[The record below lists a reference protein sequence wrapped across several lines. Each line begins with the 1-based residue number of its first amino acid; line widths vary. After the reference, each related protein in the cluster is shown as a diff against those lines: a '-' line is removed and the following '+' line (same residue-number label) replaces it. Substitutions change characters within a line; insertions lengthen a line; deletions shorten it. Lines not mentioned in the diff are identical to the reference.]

1 MEGKARGVDIIFWI
15 GAFVMKTATKVQKL
29 VLERRKLLAN
39 EFTLRPN
46 SKGSTSNN
54 NEIIIIK
61 KEEEKVQTSSKLV

>member
-1 MEGKARGVDIIFWI
+1 
-15 GAFVMKTATKVQKL
+15 MKTATKVQKL

>member
-1 MEGKARGVDIIFWI
+1 LEAKARGGDITFWI

-46 SKGSTSNN
+46 SRGSTSNN
-54 NEIIIIK
+54 NEIIIIIK
-61 KEEEKVQTSSKLV
+61 KKKKRFKLQVS